1 MKSATEMSLWNLKG
15 ATGMTMSAALK
26 LSGFEFSERDASAEM
41 VASLA
46 LKMFPDVT
54 PRDLVALGIGASSA
68 VSVITDGMDGMDG
81 MAGGSDFEVFASM
94 VNSLRAT
101 IDSVEDKY
109 GVSLS
114 GGATKRLCAGRGE

>member
-1 MKSATEMSLWNLKG
+1 MSLWNLKG

-54 PRDLVALGIGASSA
+54 PRDLVALGMGASSA
-68 VSVITDGMDGMDG
+68 VSVVTDGMDG

-114 GGATKRLCAGRGE
+114 GGATKRPCAGRGE

>member
-54 PRDLVALGIGASSA
+54 PRDLVALGTGASSA
-68 VSVITDGMDGMDG
+68 VSVITDGMDG

>member
-54 PRDLVALGIGASSA
+54 TRDLVALGTGASSA
-68 VSVITDGMDGMDG
+68 VSVITDGMDG

>member
-1 MKSATEMSLWNLKG
+1 MSLWNLKG

-46 LKMFPDVT
+46 LKIFPDVT

-68 VSVITDGMDGMDG
+68 VSVITDGMDG

-114 GGATKRLCAGRGE
+114 GGVTKRLCAGRGE

>member
-81 MAGGSDFEVFASM
+81 GSDFEVFASM

>member
-68 VSVITDGMDGMDG
+68 VSVITDGMDGM
-81 MAGGSDFEVFASM
+81 AGGSDFEVFASM

>member
-54 PRDLVALGIGASSA
+54 PRDLVAIGIGASSA
-68 VSVITDGMDGMDG
+68 VSVITDGMDG

>member
-54 PRDLVALGIGASSA
+54 PRDLVAIGTGASSA
-68 VSVITDGMDGMDG
+68 VSVITDGMDG

>member
-1 MKSATEMSLWNLKG
+1 MSLWNLKG

-26 LSGFEFSERDASAEM
+26 LSGFEFSERGASAEM

-54 PRDLVALGIGASSA
+54 PRDLVALGMGVTCACA
-68 VSVITDGMDGMDG
+68 VFDEGMDDS
-81 MAGGSDFEVFASM
+81 SDLEAFATM

-101 IDSVEDKY
+101 IDGIEDKY
-109 GVSLS
+109 GIDLS
-114 GGATKRLCAGRGE
+114 GHGDNKLSGPCAGRGE

>member
-26 LSGFEFSERDASAEM
+26 LSGFEFSKRDASAEM

-54 PRDLVALGIGASSA
+54 PRDLVALGIGASCA
-68 VSVITDGMDGMDG
+68 VSVITDGMDG

>member
-46 LKMFPDVT
+46 LKIFPDVT

-68 VSVITDGMDGMDG
+68 VSVITDGMDG

>member
-1 MKSATEMSLWNLKG
+1 MESLTEGSRRDLEDAMVIAMG
-15 ATGMTMSAALK
+15 AAVS
-26 LSGFEFSERDASAEM
+26 LSGVEFSERDASAEM

-54 PRDLVALGIGASSA
+54 PRDLVALGTGASSA
-68 VSVITDGMDGMDG
+68 VSVITDGMDG

>member
-54 PRDLVALGIGASSA
+54 PRDLVALGMGASSA
-68 VSVITDGMDGMDG
+68 VSVVTDGMDG

>member
-1 MKSATEMSLWNLKG
+1 MSLWNLKG

-54 PRDLVALGIGASSA
+54 PRDLVALGMGASSA
-68 VSVITDGMDGMDG
+68 VSVVTDGMDG

-94 VNSLRAT
+94 VNSLHAT

>member
-68 VSVITDGMDGMDG
+68 VSVVTDGMDG

>member
-54 PRDLVALGIGASSA
+54 PRDLVALGTGASSA
-68 VSVITDGMDGMDG
+68 VSVITDGMDG

-114 GGATKRLCAGRGE
+114 GGATKRLCAVRGE

>member
-26 LSGFEFSERDASAEM
+26 LSGFEFSKRDASAEM

-68 VSVITDGMDGMDG
+68 VSVITDGMDG

>member
-54 PRDLVALGIGASSA
+54 PRDLVALGTGASSA
-68 VSVITDGMDGMDG
+68 VSVSMDG

>member
-68 VSVITDGMDGMDG
+68 VSVIMDGMDG